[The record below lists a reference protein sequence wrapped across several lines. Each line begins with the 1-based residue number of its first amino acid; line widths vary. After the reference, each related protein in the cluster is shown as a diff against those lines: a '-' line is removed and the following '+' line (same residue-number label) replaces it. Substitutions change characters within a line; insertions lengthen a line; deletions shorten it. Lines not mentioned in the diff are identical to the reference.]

1 MKKSLR
7 LALLVCASF
16 VGLALAGPA
25 LASYS
30 PSLTIEQSSYKLG
43 APFTADLFVAA
54 AERDDPSAKL
64 TIFSPA
70 GYGVNLSKAPGTKVG
85 SAVAIAKVAALGG
98 APVPLAGDVVVGNPA
113 DPKIMATSSKCTG
126 SPTNQAVLVLNLA
139 IQGQSPIPFPVFVN
153 KVGPLATF
161 QICVPH
167 PDVSPTNPAG
177 ARILLLDATI
187 KGVFTNA
194 STSNPAGYEWST
206 LFTPYNPTTKL
217 PNPAGTIEW
226 RTYVGLPQKLTLAKA
241 KSPKGFR
248 LTGRLTITGLN
259 PADSRLG
266 LYAGKKAR
274 PAPNATS
281 LGTGKRIAR
290 SARLPRTGKYSMTR
304 RPVKFATFFQTR
316 FETYVTE
323 CTGPSPSGQPVPCS
337 GEDIAAITS
346 NQVKVT
352 KPKKKKRRH

>member
-16 VGLALAGPA
+16 VGLAFAGPA
-25 LASYS
+25 LAAYS

-43 APFTADLFVAA
+43 APFTADLFIAA
-54 AERDDPSAKL
+54 AESDDPSAKL

-113 DPKIMATSSKCTG
+113 EPTIMATSTKCTG

-139 IQGQSPIPFPVFVN
+139 VQGQSPIPFPVFVN

-161 QICVPH
+161 QICVPY
-167 PDVSPTNPAG
+167 PEVSATNPTG

-194 STSNPAGYEWST
+194 SASNGYEWAT
-206 LFTPYNPTTKL
+206 LFTPYNPTTKA

-226 RTYVGLPQKLTLAKA
+226 RTYVGLPSKLTLAKA
-241 KSPKGFR
+241 KAKKGFK
-248 LTGRLTITGLN
+248 LVGRLSIAGLQFVGGDPIRLRLYGGKKRN
-259 PADSRLG
+259 PA
-266 LYAGKKAR
+266 
-274 PAPNATS
+274 PTATTA
-281 LGTGKRIAR
+281 GTGKRMGV
-290 SARLPRTGKYSMTR
+290 SPKLPASGKYAISR
-304 RPVKFATFFQTR
+304 RPVKFATLFQTR
-316 FETYVTE
+316 F
-323 CTGPSPSGQPVPCS
+323 TGYATSCDAPSPTGQPFPCK

-352 KPKKKKRRH
+352 KPKKKRR